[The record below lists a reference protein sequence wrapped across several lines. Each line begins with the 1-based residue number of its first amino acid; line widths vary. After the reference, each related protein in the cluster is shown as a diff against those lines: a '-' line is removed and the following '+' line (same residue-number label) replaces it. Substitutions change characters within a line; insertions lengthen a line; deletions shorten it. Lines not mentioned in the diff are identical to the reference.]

1 MSQAGDSEKDLMNVF
16 AKGVEGKILTLRV
29 HKVCYL
35 NFTSNVS
42 W

>member
-29 HKVCYL
+29 HKVCHL